1 MAPKRHMSPSQL
13 DKVPELGTT
22 PVALTVKLP
31 PFKHQEDRLG
41 SGLRELYRKGEFA
54 DVSLV
59 CAEQSFKAH
68 RVVLAAASEA
78 FKDGLSTRGR
88 FATDQE
94 GHGGGMQEVR
104 LADVD
109 NPESVKFMLDYLY
122 RVGDSELG
130 QFNPRTQAIN
140 KDILT
145 LAQNFRLP
153 GLAERAMHWLAQDLH
168 TGNVVERLTICE
180 TFGLNILHERIL
192 AQLTANKRAM
202 AEVASS
208 PQIMQ
213 YPKLMQGLL
222 QQAAQR
228 SDSPRPAHKQ
238 KARRI

>member
-1 MAPKRHMSPSQL
+1 MAPKRHMVPSQL
-13 DKVPELGTT
+13 DKVPELGTK

-31 PFKHQEDRLG
+31 PFKHQEDHLG
-41 SGLRELYRKGEFA
+41 DGLRELYRKGEFA

-59 CAEQSFKAH
+59 CAEQYFKAH

-78 FKDGLSTRGR
+78 FKEGLSTRL
-88 FATDQE
+88 ATDQE
-94 GHGGGMQEVR
+94 GRGDGMHEVR

-122 RVGDSELG
+122 QVGDCELG

-153 GLAERAMHWLAQDLH
+153 GLTERATQWLAQDLH

-180 TFGLNILHERIL
+180 TFGLSVLHERIL

-228 SDSPRPAHKQ
+228 SDSPRPSHRQ
-238 KARRI
+238 KARRT